1 MEILEVVAT
10 AHNGILN
17 QKTYV
22 LVKGKNAIIIDAGAE
37 LEDVK
42 KVVQNKKV
50 LAVLITHCH
59 FDHIW
64 CVEDYIKEWDMPVYI
79 FGGAEEK
86 FLDSNKNCSNIIR
99 DRKTFDVN
107 QDNIRYFEDRFKV
120 GDFEIEVIKTPGH
133 SADSVSFLIEKSLF
147 PGDLV
152 LGGSIGRTDLYDS
165 NDRDMWDSLEKLEK
179 IDFEMAYPGHYE
191 SMTKQETLNCFKY
204 DFI

>member
-1 MEILEVVAT
+1 MEIVEVVAT

-22 LVKGKNAIIIDAGAE
+22 VSKGKSAIIIDAGAE

-42 KVVQNKKV
+42 RAAGGKKI

-64 CVEDYIKEWDMPVYI
+64 CVEDYVKEWNVPVYI
-79 FGGAEEK
+79 SSGAEEK
-86 FLDSNKNCSNIIR
+86 LADAYKNCSNIIGDKR
-99 DRKTFDVN
+99 V
-107 QDNIRYFEDRFKV
+107 FEIAQENLRHHEDTLHI

-133 SADSVSFLIEKSLF
+133 SADLVSFLIEKNLF

-165 NDRDMWDSLEKLEK
+165 DFGDMWDSLEKLK
-179 IDFEMAYPGHYE
+179 NIDFEMAYPGHYE
-191 SMTKQETLNCFKY
+191 PMTKAETLKCF
-204 DFI
+204 

>member
-1 MEILEVVAT
+1 MEIIEVVAT

-50 LAVLITHCH
+50 LAVLITHSH

-64 CVEDYIKEWDMPVYI
+64 CIEDYVKEWNIPVYI
-79 FGGAEEK
+79 SNGAEEK
-86 FLDSNKNCSNIIR
+86 FLDPYKNCSNIIGDKR
-99 DRKTFDVN
+99 VFNVESDK
-107 QDNIRYFEDRFKV
+107 IKYFEDDLKF
-120 GDFEIEVIKTPGH
+120 GDFQVEVIKTPGH
-133 SADSVSFLIEKSLF
+133 SADLVSFLIEKNLF

-152 LGGSIGRTDLYDS
+152 LGGSVGRTDLYDS
-165 NDRDMWDSLEKLEK
+165 DFGEMWNSLEKLK
-179 IDFEMAYPGHYE
+179 DIDFEVAYPGHYE
-191 SMTKQETLNCFKY
+191 PMTKQEVLKCF
-204 DFI
+204 

>member
-1 MEILEVVAT
+1 MEIIEVVAT

-22 LVKGKNAIIIDAGAE
+22 LIKGKNAIIIDAGAE

-64 CVEDYIKEWDMPVYI
+64 CVEDYLKEWNIPVYI
-79 FGGAEEK
+79 SSGAEEK
-86 FLDSNKNCSNIIR
+86 FLDPYKNCSNIIG
-99 DRKTFDVN
+99 DKKVFDIEN
-107 QDNIRYFEDRFKV
+107 EKIKHHEDNLKIGNFD
-120 GDFEIEVIKTPGH
+120 IEVIKTPGH
-133 SADSVSFLIEKSLF
+133 SADLVSFLIEKNLF
-147 PGDLV
+147 SGDLV
-152 LGGSIGRTDLYDS
+152 LGRSIGRTDLYDS
-165 NDRDMWDSLEKLEK
+165 DDRDMWDSLEKLEK
-179 IDFEMAYPGHYE
+179 IDFQMAYPGHYE
-191 SMTKQETLNCFKY
+191 PMTKQETLKCFKY